1 MSISTDST
9 NSGDFSSDDYD
20 NEKRGNEINY
30 DELRSIFNEEAVV
43 KTNGEQFSDSQ
54 QLKEHSEKFEKMELV
69 LKITKLELKNK
80 GLQEKLKQQKTNA
93 LLAKIEAENG
103 KMKNEIEKMQAKM
116 DEKEKQYTDKLE
128 QLQKKQKA
136 LQEDHE
142 KKLMEQ
148 IVNLQAKVDK
158 LEMENQQQKVS
169 IDQIEHLQNEQ
180 KRKDNAFEKEQK
192 KIRMKMALLNSR
204 QNYWDGYTCHNE
216 LEITGLKIHCHI
228 SAESADFRTAFAFHP
243 ILFDENFYSFFYFEI
258 SVKNAPKYLHSQKIT
273 FGFAPTKWTKLEG
286 TIVANFGT
294 YAYSNNGSFTIDG
307 KWMDQKLDAFQAN
320 DIVGCGINSA
330 TRQIFFTKN
339 GWRQGSFYTVDSLP
353 SYVPDELFPF
363 VSLLTIGNEIEANF
377 GPHFKFNLAKL

>member
-1 MSISTDST
+1 
-9 NSGDFSSDDYD
+9 
-20 NEKRGNEINY
+20 
-30 DELRSIFNEEAVV
+30 
-43 KTNGEQFSDSQ
+43 
-54 QLKEHSEKFEKMELV
+54 MELV

-103 KMKNEIEKMQAKM
+103 KMKKEIEKMQEKM
-116 DEKEKQYTDKLE
+116 DEKVEQYTDKLE
-128 QLQKKQKA
+128 ELQIKQKIF
-136 LQEDHE
+136 QEDHE

-148 IVNLQAKVDK
+148 IMNLHMKVDK
-158 LEMENQQQKVS
+158 LEMENQKQKVS

-204 QNYWDGYTCHNE
+204 QNYWDGYTCHND
-216 LEITGLKIHCHI
+216 LEIT
-228 SAESADFRTAFAFHP
+228 
-243 ILFDENFYSFFYFEI
+243 
-258 SVKNAPKYLHSQKIT
+258 
-273 FGFAPTKWTKLEG
+273 G

-294 YAYSNNGSFTIDG
+294 YAYSNDGSFTIDG
-307 KWMDQKLDAFQAN
+307 KWIDQKLDAFQAN

-377 GPHFKFNLAKL
+377 GPHFKYNLACQSLKRAETMDEGDNNFI